1 MSAGIRNIIEV
12 KNLNKNYVVT
22 DIFERMKGSK
32 LKIGVTDVS
41 FEVKEGEVFAIIGLN
56 GAGKTTIMKCILG
69 LIKPDSGDVR
79 VFGEKKLR
87 REDYFR
93 IGYLPEISYY
103 PKEVKL
109 KDLMDYYADLYDM
122 DKIDRKNRVGEILE
136 LLNLHKRVNDRL
148 EKFSK
153 GMLQRV
159 GLAQAIMNEPELLFL
174 DEPMSGLDPLGR
186 KQVMD
191 IIMDI
196 NRKGTT
202 VILNTHIL
210 SDVEKMGDRIAIV
223 DSGEIKR
230 VFRYKDFVWG
240 QACYKIVLGVPY
252 IGFTRHADRYEKIV
266 EETEL
271 NLVLKELTS
280 LGITILSIEKE
291 EFGLEEFFIHE
302 IDGKNR
308 KSE

>member
-1 MSAGIRNIIEV
+1 MAAGIKNVIEI
-12 KNLNKNYVVT
+12 KNMSKDYVVT

-32 LKIGVTDVS
+32 IKTGITGVTFD
-41 FEVKEGEVFAIIGLN
+41 VKEGEVFSIIGLN

-69 LIKPDSGDVR
+69 LIRPDSGELK

-109 KDLMDYYADLYDM
+109 KDLMEYYADLYDM
-122 DKIDRKNRVGEILE
+122 DKKERKVKIGEILE
-136 LLNLHKRVNDRL
+136 ILNLARRMNDRL

-159 GLAQAIMNEPELLFL
+159 GLAQSIMNEPELLFL

-191 IIMDI
+191 LISNI
-196 NRKGTT
+196 NKKGTT

-210 SDVEKMGDRIAIV
+210 SDVEKIGDRIAIV
-223 DSGEIKR
+223 DSGEVKR
-230 VFRYKDFVWG
+230 VFDYRDFVWG
-240 QACYKIVLGVPY
+240 RVQYRVVVELPY
-252 IGFTRHADRYEKIV
+252 SGFTRNGDKYVKLIDEN
-266 EETEL
+266 EL
-271 NLVLKELTS
+271 NSLLKELTAMGVHIVS
-280 LGITILSIEKE
+280 VEKS
-291 EFGLEEFFIHE
+291 EFRLEDFFIDE
-302 IDGKNR
+302 IGGKNR